1 MAAKGDAGSA
11 VFQLFK
17 AIESGDTDA
26 VRGLL
31 EEDPGLAD
39 ARNPEGASALLLSTY
54 YRRTPISDLL
64 LSSGARPD
72 IFDAAAL
79 GLDDRVAQLARS
91 DRALGRSYS
100 HDGWTPLH
108 LAAHF
113 GRLDVMKTL
122 LANGADHRAVSRNG
136 NENQSLQAAAA
147 GHQTAAV
154 ELLLKA
160 GAAVDAR
167 SHGGFTALHIAAS
180 NGIPEMVRLLLK
192 AGADAG
198 AATDGGKT
206 ALEFAIEANRENV
219 VDLLEAASKAR
230 PTRKAGAARRRQKA

>member
-1 MAAKGDAGSA
+1 MAAKGGAGSA

-72 IFDAAAL
+72 IFDAAAQ

-160 GAAVDAR
+160 
-167 SHGGFTALHIAAS
+167 
-180 NGIPEMVRLLLK
+180 E
-192 AGADAG
+192 ADAG